1 MKRVAEGATLKGGGK
16 WKGERRGERAIPGLG
31 FPNRSDEIWGGEKK
45 KAQVVEKEGG
55 ECWKKLRKIGTR
67 LA

>member
-1 MKRVAEGATLKGGGK
+1 LWR
-16 WKGERRGERAIPGLG
+16 RRGERGGGRREAEAIAGLG
-31 FPNRSDEIWGGEKK
+31 FPNRSDEICRGEKK